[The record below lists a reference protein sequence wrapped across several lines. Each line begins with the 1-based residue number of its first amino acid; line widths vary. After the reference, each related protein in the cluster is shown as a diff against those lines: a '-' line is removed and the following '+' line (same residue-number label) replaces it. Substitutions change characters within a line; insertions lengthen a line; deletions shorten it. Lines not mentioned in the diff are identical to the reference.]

1 MAPTTE
7 RDLTERRE
15 DVSEGRVAI
24 GIFRH
29 EATWS
34 HTMEPTGSQPSEA
47 GTVVVGAGIVGCN
60 VAYQLTALGRDDV
73 VVVDQGPMPTTGGS
87 STHAPGIMFQTA
99 ESKVLSKF
107 ADYSRRLYSELEG
120 ADGEQ
125 AYNEVG
131 GIEVAR
137 SEERMEFLQRRVE
150 HATAWGIEDPQLLSP
165 EAVQERLPL
174 VDPDQIRGGYYSPT
188 DGQVSGVVACD
199 ALAREAMDRG
209 AQFVPHTRTE
219 DVETSGDA
227 VEAVVTEHGRIECDE
242 VVVATNIWARQLG
255 ERLGVDLP
263 VAPVEHQY
271 TMTEPLDE
279 LADAAVDVTDHPLF
293 ENYENVSG
301 EKATRLL
308 IGPDRPILRDQD
320 NAMYY
325 RTHGDSYG
333 IGSYNH
339 EPIVPDPQELGGNDP
354 DGEQGSIH
362 EFTDYHMNTPTHP
375 DRPEKAARQASDEL
389 VPATAGRELEHKYN
403 GMFAES
409 PNGLPVMGPVQEY
422 DGLWTAAAIWVTHA
436 GGAGKALAEWMENGT
451 PRLPDGPIDLA
462 HCDVNRFDEHEG
474 SWAFTR
480 DIGAEEYRIV
490 YNVTHPK
497 WVWTDTQRDIRRTPM
512 HHSHLEAGG
521 EMWAEAGWEAPQ
533 WFETNADLLARYGDR
548 IPERDDWTG
557 TYWSPIEGAEALH
570 VRNAVGLHDMTP
582 FNKIEVVGEEAGAF
596 VRRLC
601 TNDMDLDVDDVTYT
615 LMCNEAGGV
624 RADITVTRT
633 DEDRYLLL
641 TTGREVGNNHVAW
654 VRDQSPAGVVVNDV
668 TSNLAAMVCTGPDAR
683 KTLSKVVDTDLS
695 DDAFPFFTSQETFV
709 ENVPVRA
716 LRVSYAGEL
725 GWELYTPSEYG
736 ERLWEHVMDAGEE
749 YDIRP
754 YGNGALD
761 ALRIEKG
768 FRLWGVDL
776 HTEHTPFEA
785 GLGWAVDMETDF
797 VGKEALTAQAD
808 GGELGHQVACLTLD
822 DETETIL
829 PNRPVL
835 KGDETLG
842 YVHSAEYGY
851 GVGACVA
858 YTYLPPEHAEPGTD
872 VEVLYEGER
881 YDATVREEPLL

>member
-1 MAPTTE
+1 METTE
-7 RDLTERRE
+7 
-15 DVSEGRVAI
+15 SPPA
-24 GIFRH
+24 
-29 EATWS
+29 
-34 HTMEPTGSQPSEA
+34 EA

-60 VAYQLTALGRDDV
+60 VAYQLTELGRDDV

-99 ESKVLSKF
+99 EPKVLTQF
-107 ADYSRRLYSELEG
+107 ANYSRELYSDLEG
-120 ADGEQ
+120 ADGQQ

-137 SEERMEFLQRRVE
+137 TEERMDFLQRRVE
-150 HATAWGIEDPQLLSP
+150 WAHAWGIEDPQLLSP
-165 EAVQERLPL
+165 ETVTEHLPL
-174 VDPDQIRGGYYSPT
+174 LDSDRILGGYYSPT

-199 ALAREAMDRG
+199 ALAREAMARG

-219 DVETSGDA
+219 DVETSGGS
-227 VEAVVTEHGRIECDE
+227 VEAVVTENGTIECDE

-255 ERLGVDLP
+255 EKLGVHLP

-271 TMTEPLDE
+271 TMTESLDE
-279 LADAAVDVTDHPLF
+279 LAESAVDVTDHPLF

-301 EKATRLL
+301 EKAKRLL

-339 EPIVPDPQELGGNDP
+339 EPIVPDPQDLGRNDP
-354 DGEQGSIH
+354 DGEQGSVH
-362 EFTDYHMNTPTHP
+362 EFTEYHLNTPTHP
-375 DRPEKAARQASDEL
+375 DRPDKSARQASDEL
-389 VPATAGRELEHKYN
+389 LPATAGKELEHKYN

-436 GGAGKALAEWMENGT
+436 GGAGKALAEWMVNGS
-451 PRLPDGPIDLA
+451 PRLDDGPIDLG
-462 HCDVNRFDEHEG
+462 HCDVNRFDDHEG
-474 SWAFTR
+474 SWEFTR
-480 DIGAEEYRIV
+480 DIGGEEYRIV
-490 YNVTHPK
+490 YNVMHPK
-497 WVWTDTQRDIRRTPM
+497 WVWTDKQRDIRRTPIY
-512 HHSHLEAGG
+512 HSHLEAGG

-533 WFETNADLLARYGDR
+533 WFDSNADLLAQYGDQ
-548 IPERDDWTG
+548 IPERDEWSG

-582 FNKIEVVGEEAGAF
+582 FNKMEVVGPEAGAF
-596 VRRLC
+596 VQRLC
-601 TNDMDLDVDDVTYT
+601 TNDMDIDVDEVKYT

-633 DEDRYLLL
+633 GEDRYLLL

-654 VRDQSPAGVVVNDV
+654 VRDQAPDGVVVNDV
-668 TSNLAAMVCTGPDAR
+668 TSSLAAMVCTGPDAR
-683 KTLSKVVDTDLS
+683 NTLSKVVDTDLS
-695 DDAFPFFTSQETFV
+695 DDAFPFFTSEETFV
-709 ENVPVRA
+709 RNVPVRA

-736 ERLWEHVMDAGEE
+736 EQLWEHVMAAGEE

-754 YGNGALD
+754 YGNGALN

-768 FRLWGVDL
+768 FRLWGADL
-776 HTEHTPFEA
+776 HTEHTPYEA
-785 GLGWAVDMETDF
+785 GLGWAVDLDTDF
-797 VGKEALTAQAD
+797 VGKDAVAAQAD
-808 GGELGHQVACLTLD
+808 GGTRRHQVACLTLD
-822 DETETIL
+822 DGDETIL
-829 PNRPVL
+829 PHRPVL
-835 KGDETLG
+835 DGDETLG

-851 GVGACVA
+851 SVGRCVA
-858 YTYLPPEHAEPGTD
+858 YTYLPPEYATPGTE
-872 VEVLYEGER
+872 VEVLYEGDR
-881 YDATVREEPLL
+881 YAATVREEPLL

>member
-1 MAPTTE
+1 
-7 RDLTERRE
+7 
-15 DVSEGRVAI
+15 
-24 GIFRH
+24 
-29 EATWS
+29 
-34 HTMEPTGSQPSEA
+34 MEPTESLPAEA

-60 VAYQLTALGRDDV
+60 VAYQLTQLGRDDV

-99 ESKVLSKF
+99 EPKVLTKF
-107 ADYSRRLYSELEG
+107 ANYSRGLYSELEG

-137 SEERMEFLQRRVE
+137 TEERMDFLQRRVE
-150 HATAWGIEDPQLLSP
+150 WAEAWGLEEPQILSP
-165 EAVQERLPL
+165 EEVTEHLPL
-174 VDPDQIRGGYYSPT
+174 VDPDRILGGYYSPT

-199 ALAREAMDRG
+199 ALAREAMSRG
-209 AQFVPHTRTE
+209 AKFVPHTRTD
-219 DVETSGDA
+219 DVKMSGGSID
-227 VEAVVTEHGRIECDE
+227 AVVTENGRIECDE
-242 VVVATNIWARQLG
+242 VVVATNIWARQIG
-255 ERLGVDLP
+255 EKLDVHLP

-271 TMTEPLDE
+271 TMTESIDE
-279 LADAAVDVTDHPLF
+279 LADSSVDVTDHPLF
-293 ENYENVSG
+293 ANYENVSG
-301 EKATRLL
+301 EKAKRLL
-308 IGPDRPILRDQD
+308 VGPDRPILRDQD

-339 EPIVPDPQELGGNDP
+339 EPIVPSPDVLGQNDP

-362 EFTDYHMNTPTHP
+362 EFTDRHLNNATHP
-375 DRPEKAARQASDEL
+375 DRPDKAPRQASDEL
-389 VPATAGRELEHKYN
+389 LPATAGAELEHKYN

-409 PNGLPVMGPVQEY
+409 PNGLPVMGPVQKY

-436 GGAGKALAEWMENGT
+436 GGAGKALAEWMVNGT
-451 PRLPDGPIDLA
+451 PRLDSGHIDLA
-462 HCDVNRFDEHEG
+462 HCDVNRFDDHEG
-474 SWAFTR
+474 SWEFTH
-480 DIGAEEYRIV
+480 DIGSEEYRIV
-490 YNVTHPK
+490 YNIVHPK

-512 HHSHLEAGG
+512 YHSHLEAGG

-533 WFETNADLLARYGDR
+533 WFESNADLLAEYGDQ
-548 IPERDDWTG
+548 IPDRDDWSD

-582 FNKIEVVGEEAGAF
+582 FNKIEVVGPDASAF
-596 VRRLC
+596 VQRLC
-601 TNDMDLDVDDVTYT
+601 TNDMDLDVDDVKYT

-654 VRDQSPAGVVVNDV
+654 VREQSPDGVVVNDV
-668 TSNLAAMVCTGPDAR
+668 TSSLAAMVCTGPDAR
-683 KTLSKVVDTDLS
+683 KVLSKVTDADLS
-695 DDAFPFFTSQETFV
+695 DDAFPFFSSQELFV
-709 ENVPVRA
+709 RNIPVRA

-736 ERLWEHVMDAGEE
+736 EQLWEHVMEAGEE

-754 YGNGALD
+754 YGNGALN

-768 FRLWGVDL
+768 FRLWGQDL
-776 HTEHTPFEA
+776 HTEHTPHEA
-785 GLGWAVDMETDF
+785 GLGWAVDLDTDF
-797 VGKEALTAQAD
+797 IGKRAVAAQAD
-808 GGELGHQVACLTLD
+808 GGEHRHQVACLTLD
-822 DETETIL
+822 DGDETIL
-829 PNRPVL
+829 PHRPVYD
-835 KGDETLG
+835 GDESVG

-851 GVGACVA
+851 SIGACVA
-858 YTYLPPEHAEPGTD
+858 YTYLPPEYAEPGTG
-872 VEVLYEGER
+872 VEVLYEGDR
-881 YDATVREEPLL
+881 YAATVREEPLQ